1 MRKAYIIGSDMLAFG
16 KYKDVT
22 HHELGKRT
30 FMNVLADAK
39 INANQIQSVHFGN
52 CLWGYDLNQ
61 QCIRGQVI
69 MKYCGLDKVPVTN
82 VEAACSTGSVAL
94 YGAYKDVLS
103 GLYDC
108 SLAIGVEKLFM
119 SSKEKMLKGFLA
131 GADVEG
137 FDEDVAMYAD
147 VRNKLNIEI
156 PEKEKK
162 DRSVFMDVYA
172 TAGLWHMEHY
182 GTTQEQLAII
192 AAKSHCN
199 GALNPKA
206 QYRFKMTP
214 EEVLNDYAVTYPMT
228 RSMCSPMTDGAA
240 SAIVCSE
247 EYLKKLP
254 QEVQDRAILI
264 RAMSFISGKE
274 FGPEDVCD
282 DLRLISAAIRGTKK
296 AYELAGLG
304 PKDIDLVEVHDATVI
319 GELYQY
325 ENMGF
330 CPIGEAGPFAASG
343 ATKIGGKIPF
353 NTSGGLISRGHPI
366 AATGLAMVY
375 ELVTQLRGEAG
386 ERQVK
391 KAKIG
396 MAENGGGQNGLEE
409 AACAIT
415 ILEGTGKRTK

>member
-1 MRKAYIIGSDMLAFG
+1 MRKVYIIGSDMLAFG
-16 KYKDVT
+16 KYIDVT

-30 FMNVLADAK
+30 FLNVLNDAK
-39 INANQIQSVHFGN
+39 IQAGQIQSVHFGN

-61 QCIRGQVI
+61 QCIRGHII
-69 MKYCGLDKVPVTN
+69 MKYCGLDQVPVTN
-82 VEAACSTGSVAL
+82 VEAACATGSAAL
-94 YGAYKDVLS
+94 YGAFKDVLS
-103 GLYDC
+103 GLHDC
-108 SLAIGVEKLFM
+108 SLAMGVEKLFM
-119 SSKEKMLKGFLA
+119 GSKEKMLNGFLA
-131 GADVEG
+131 GADVAG
-137 FDEDVAMYAD
+137 FEEDIAMYRE
-147 VRNKLNIEI
+147 VKSKLKMEI
-156 PEKEKK
+156 PGDDKK

-182 GTTQEQLAII
+182 GTTQEQLAVI

-206 QYRFKMTP
+206 QYRFNMTP
-214 EEVLNDYAVTYPMT
+214 EEVLKDYAVTYPMT
-228 RSMCSPMTDGAA
+228 RAMCSPMTDGAA

-247 EYLKKLP
+247 EFLKKLP
-254 QEVQDRAILI
+254 QETQDRAVAI
-264 RAMSFISGKE
+264 RAISFISGKE
-274 FGPEDVCD
+274 FTPDEVCD
-282 DLRLISAAIRGTKK
+282 DLRLISAARRGTQQ

-304 PKDIDLVEVHDATVI
+304 PKDIDLVEVHDASVI

-343 ATKIGGKIPF
+343 ATQIGGKIPF

-366 AATGLAMVY
+366 AATGLAMTY

-386 ERQVK
+386 KRQVED
-391 KAKIG
+391 ARIG

-415 ILEGTGKRTK
+415 ILEGNGKRTK